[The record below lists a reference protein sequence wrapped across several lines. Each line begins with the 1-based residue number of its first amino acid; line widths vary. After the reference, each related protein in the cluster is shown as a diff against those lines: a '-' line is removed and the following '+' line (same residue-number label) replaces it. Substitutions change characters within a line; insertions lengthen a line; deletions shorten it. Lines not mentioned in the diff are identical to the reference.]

1 MPKIDTLG
9 FLDYHIGRQQDL
21 GISKNFLNQ
30 SSDPHDLRVTKWGQT
45 SKSAPRVQIY
55 EFIKNSQKLQ
65 CCALRC
71 VLINLVFRQS
81 LIVTECVLQFKQ
93 NTKIAM

>member
-1 MPKIDTLG
+1 MPNIDTLG
-9 FLDYHIGRQQDL
+9 FLNYHIGRQQDL

-30 SSDPHDLRVTKWGQT
+30 SDPHDLRVTKWGQT

-81 LIVTECVLQFKQ
+81 LILTECVLQFKQ